1 MQLYPT
7 LPRRRRAT
15 LAGDAAVL
23 ALVVLFAWLGLRV
36 HDSLADLAALGRGL
50 QQAGT
55 ATSRTAHDAA
65 GAVRE
70 GFDAAADA
78 VDAAPLVGG
87 DVAGALRS
95 AGDAA
100 AAPVER
106 EGDAQARKLIA
117 AGRDGERKA
126 LATAML
132 MGWLTFLLPTALVL
146 TRRLPAR
153 VRQVQ
158 ALTAAARVLGTGPRD
173 PERERELAR
182 RAVYALPFT
191 ALAPHTRDPLGDLLA
206 GRYAPL
212 VAALGEDAGLRLD
225 AGARRR

>member
-1 MQLYPT
+1 
-7 LPRRRRAT
+7 
-15 LAGDAAVL
+15 
-23 ALVVLFAWLGLRV
+23 
-36 HDSLADLAALGRGL
+36 
-50 QQAGT
+50 
-55 ATSRTAHDAA
+55 
-65 GAVRE
+65 
-70 GFDAAADA
+70 
-78 VDAAPLVGG
+78 
-87 DVAGALRS
+87 
-95 AGDAA
+95 
-100 AAPVER
+100 
-106 EGDAQARKLIA
+106 
-117 AGRDGERKA
+117 
-126 LATAML
+126 
-132 MGWLTFLLPTALVL
+132 
-146 TRRLPAR
+146 